1 MAVKRTIIISAE
13 TKAAQKSV
21 DELTEQ
27 LEIQDK
33 VIQKLTDDQAFYEE
47 KLASASKS
55 NLAAQKFYND
65 KLRETNLE
73 LTKEQKARRVL
84 TQEQKAANKTLKET
98 VKEQDKLTG
107 VVGLADKATGGAIT
121 SMQGFYKSILTAVK
135 GMNLLK
141 IAIIGT
147 GIGALLIAVT
157 SLIAAFKRSEAG
169 QETLQIAMAAIGAIV
184 NQVMDVFASLG
195 DIIISAFKNP
205 LESIK
210 KFKDFIVQNITNRF
224 NAAIDTIGFLG
235 SAIKKVFSGD
245 FSGAMDDAKKAG
257 SSYVDTLTGIQDTL
271 AKTSK
276 SIIDYVNET
285 KTEVSAII
293 EITKARQ
300 KAHHID
306 RALKTERA
314 EADRKINDIRLQA
327 EDREKNNATQR
338 IALLKEAQRLE
349 EEITQKEILSQR
361 IKIKAQADE
370 MALGKTTIEDKDK
383 LAEMQAKLIQLDT
396 KKLRSQR
403 LLQTQITTAKN
414 EEIAERDRQIKEF
427 TDKYVFIPGMGFV
440 TKESIEKMKADG
452 EAVEEIL
459 KGFEEQKRQE
469 EAITEEQ
476 KLLLKQEK
484 SLTELD
490 GLNATEEQKEK
501 IIAFYSKKIQKAKDA
516 DIKADAARDKIEK
529 DAKLAMAKS
538 TFLGI
543 AQLLGQN
550 SKAGKAAA
558 AAAAL
563 INTYQGITAELATK
577 TVTPFE
583 IGLKIANVA
592 TIAGIGFKSVKDIL
606 KTNPKST
613 SGATAANPTR
623 TASAATPNVS
633 SIMAQ
638 TPSFN
643 ILGTSGTNQIASAL
657 GEQPPVQA
665 FVVSQDVT
673 TAQSLQNN
681 IIQSASLG

>member
-1 MAVKRTIIISAE
+1 MTVKRTIIISAE
-13 TKAAQKSV
+13 TKAAQKAV
-21 DELTEQ
+21 DDLTEQ

-47 KLASASKS
+47 KLASASKT
-55 NLAAQKFYND
+55 NFAAQKFYND
-65 KLRETNLE
+65 KLRETNSE
-73 LTKEQKARRVL
+73 LNKEQKARRVL
-84 TQEQKAANKTLKET
+84 TQEQKVANKTLKET
-98 VKEQDKLTG
+98 IKEQDKLTG
-107 VVGLADKATGGAIT
+107 VVGLVDKATGGAIT
-121 SMQGFYKSILTAVK
+121 SMRSFYRTILDAVK
-135 GMNLLK
+135 GMNLFK
-141 IAIIGT
+141 IAFLASGIGLLLSAIT
-147 GIGALLIAVT
+147 GI
-157 SLIAAFKRSEAG
+157 IAAFKRSEAG
-169 QETLQIAMAAIGAIV
+169 QEKFQIALAAIGAV
-184 NQVMDVFASLG
+184 TNQVMDAFASLG
-195 DIIISAFKNP
+195 ELIIDVFTKPQEVFKSFADGFMKFISDPIGTVKGAFN
-205 LESIK
+205 
-210 KFKDFIVQNITNRF
+210 
-224 NAAIDTIGFLG
+224 
-235 SAIKKVFSGD
+235 
-245 FSGAMDDAKKAG
+245 DAKEA
-257 SSYVDTLTGIQDTL
+257 VTNFIE
-271 AKTSK
+271 
-276 SIIDYVNET
+276 ET
-285 KTEVSAII
+285 KTEISAMT

-327 EDREKNNATQR
+327 EDRENNNATER

-349 EEITQKEILSQR
+349 EEITQKEIVSQR

-403 LLQTQITTAKN
+403 LLQTQITTAQN
-414 EEIAERDRQIKEF
+414 EEKAEKQRKLDEAAEELEKEAQAELTRLERIKQIQDEFEQERLEENAIKEEE
-427 TDKYVFIPGMGFV
+427 KAEIQK
-440 TKESIEKMKADG
+440 TKELA
-452 EAVEEIL
+452 
-459 KGFEEQKRQE
+459 
-469 EAITEEQ
+469 
-476 KLLLKQEK
+476 
-484 SLTELD
+484 ELES
-490 GLNATEEQKEK
+490 LNATEEEKAK
-501 IIAFYSKKIQKAKDA
+501 IIAYWNGQIQKGKDA
-516 DIKADAARDKIEK
+516 DIKADAERDKIEK
-529 DAKLAMAKS
+529 DAKLSMAKS

-543 AQLLGQN
+543 AQLLGEN

-577 TVTPFE
+577 TITPFE

-606 KTNPKST
+606 KTNPKSS

-623 TASAATPNVS
+623 TVSAATPNVS

-657 GEQPPVQA
+657 GDQPPVQA

>member
-21 DELTEQ
+21 DDLTEQ

-33 VIQKLTDDQAFYEE
+33 VIQKLTEDQAFYEE

-55 NLAAQKFYND
+55 NFAAQKFYND
-65 KLRETNLE
+65 KLRETNSE

-84 TQEQKAANKTLKET
+84 TQEQKVANKTLKET

-107 VVGLADKATGGAIT
+107 VVGLVDKATGGAIT
-121 SMQGFYKSILTAVK
+121 SMRGFYRTILDA
-135 GMNLLK
+135 
-141 IAIIGT
+141 
-147 GIGALLIAVT
+147 
-157 SLIAAFKRSEAG
+157 LIAAFKRSEAG
-169 QETLQIAMAAIGAIV
+169 QEKFQIALAAIGAV
-184 NQVMDVFASLG
+184 TNQVMDAFASLG
-195 DIIISAFKNP
+195 ELIIDVFTKPQEVFKSFADGFMKFISDPIGTVKGAFNDAK
-205 LESIK
+205 EAVT
-210 KFKDFIVQNITNRF
+210 DFIE
-224 NAAIDTIGFLG
+224 
-235 SAIKKVFSGD
+235 
-245 FSGAMDDAKKAG
+245 
-257 SSYVDTLTGIQDTL
+257 
-271 AKTSK
+271 
-276 SIIDYVNET
+276 ET
-285 KTEVSAII
+285 KTEISAMT

-327 EDREKNNATQR
+327 EDRENNNATQR

-349 EEITQKEILSQR
+349 EEITQKEIVSQR

-403 LLQTQITTAKN
+403 LLQTQITTAQN
-414 EEIAERDRQIKEF
+414 EEKAEKQRKLDEAAEELEKEAQAELTRLERIKQIQDEFEQERLEENAIKEEE
-427 TDKYVFIPGMGFV
+427 KAEIQK
-440 TKESIEKMKADG
+440 TKELA
-452 EAVEEIL
+452 
-459 KGFEEQKRQE
+459 
-469 EAITEEQ
+469 
-476 KLLLKQEK
+476 
-484 SLTELD
+484 ELES
-490 GLNATEEQKEK
+490 LNATEEEKAK
-501 IIAFYSKKIQKAKDA
+501 IIAYWNGQIQKGKDA
-516 DIKADAARDKIEK
+516 DIKADAERDKIEK
-529 DAKLAMAKS
+529 DAKLSMAKS

-543 AQLLGQN
+543 AQLLGEN

-577 TVTPFE
+577 TITPFE

-606 KTNPKST
+606 KTNPKSS

-623 TASAATPNVS
+623 TVSAASPNVS

-657 GEQPPVQA
+657 GDQPPVQA

>member
-21 DELTEQ
+21 DDLTEQ

-33 VIQKLTDDQAFYEE
+33 VIQKLTEDQAFYEE

-55 NLAAQKFYND
+55 NFAAQKFYND
-65 KLRETNLE
+65 KLRETNSE

-84 TQEQKAANKTLKET
+84 TQEQKVANKTLKET

-107 VVGLADKATGGAIT
+107 VVGLVDKATGGAIT
-121 SMQGFYKSILTAVK
+121 SMRGFYRSILDAVK

-169 QETLQIAMAAIGAIV
+169 QEKFQIALAAIGAV
-184 NQVMDVFASLG
+184 TNQVMDAFASLG
-195 DIIISAFKNP
+195 ELIIDVFTKPQEVFKSFADGFMKFISDPIGTVKGAFNDAK
-205 LESIK
+205 EAVT
-210 KFKDFIVQNITNRF
+210 DFIE
-224 NAAIDTIGFLG
+224 
-235 SAIKKVFSGD
+235 
-245 FSGAMDDAKKAG
+245 
-257 SSYVDTLTGIQDTL
+257 
-271 AKTSK
+271 
-276 SIIDYVNET
+276 ET
-285 KTEVSAII
+285 KTEISAMA

-327 EDREKNNATQR
+327 EDRENNNATQR

-349 EEITQKEILSQR
+349 EEITQKEIVSQR

-403 LLQTQITTAKN
+403 LLQTQITTAQN
-414 EEIAERDRQIKEF
+414 EEKAEKQRKLDEAAEELEKEAQAELTRLERIKQIQDEFEQERLEENAIKEEE
-427 TDKYVFIPGMGFV
+427 KAEIQK
-440 TKESIEKMKADG
+440 TKELA
-452 EAVEEIL
+452 
-459 KGFEEQKRQE
+459 
-469 EAITEEQ
+469 
-476 KLLLKQEK
+476 
-484 SLTELD
+484 ELES
-490 GLNATEEQKEK
+490 LNATEEEKAK
-501 IIAFYSKKIQKAKDA
+501 IIAYWNGQIQKGKDA
-516 DIKADAARDKIEK
+516 DIKADAERDKIEK
-529 DAKLAMAKS
+529 DAKLSMAKS

-543 AQLLGQN
+543 AQLLGEN

-577 TVTPFE
+577 TITPFE

-606 KTNPKST
+606 KTNPKSS

-623 TASAATPNVS
+623 TVSAASPNVS

-657 GEQPPVQA
+657 GDQPPVQA

>member
-21 DELTEQ
+21 DDLTEQ

-33 VIQKLTDDQAFYEE
+33 VILKLTDDQAFYEE

-107 VVGLADKATGGAIT
+107 VVGLVDKATGGAIT
-121 SMQGFYKSILTAVK
+121 SMRSFYRSILDAVK
-135 GMNLLK
+135 GMNLFK
-141 IAIIGT
+141 IAFLASGIGLLLAAIT
-147 GIGALLIAVT
+147 GI
-157 SLIAAFKRSEAG
+157 IAAFKRSEEG
-169 QETLQIAMAAIGAIV
+169 QEKFQLAMAAIGAV
-184 NQVMDVFASLG
+184 TNQVLDAFASLG
-195 DIIISAFKNP
+195 ELIIDVFTKPQEVFK
-205 LESIK
+205 SFADGFK
-210 KFKDFIVQNITNRF
+210 KFISDPIGTIKGAYNDAKEAVTDFIE
-224 NAAIDTIGFLG
+224 
-235 SAIKKVFSGD
+235 
-245 FSGAMDDAKKAG
+245 
-257 SSYVDTLTGIQDTL
+257 
-271 AKTSK
+271 
-276 SIIDYVNET
+276 ET
-285 KTEVSAII
+285 KTEISAMT

-327 EDREKNNATQR
+327 EDRENNNATER

-349 EEITQKEILSQR
+349 EEITQKEIVSQS
-361 IKIKAQADE
+361 IKIKAQEDE
-370 MALGKTTIEDKDK
+370 LALGKSTIEDKDK
-383 LAEMQAKLIQLDT
+383 LAAMQAKLIELDT

-403 LLQTQITTAKN
+403 LLQTQITTAQN
-414 EEIAERDRQIKEF
+414 EEKAQKQKKLDEAAAELEKEAQAELTRLERIKQIQDEFEQERLEENAIKEEE
-427 TDKYVFIPGMGFV
+427 KAEIQK
-440 TKESIEKMKADG
+440 TKELA
-452 EAVEEIL
+452 
-459 KGFEEQKRQE
+459 
-469 EAITEEQ
+469 
-476 KLLLKQEK
+476 
-484 SLTELD
+484 ELES
-490 GLNATEEQKEK
+490 LNATEEEKAK
-501 IIAFYSKKIQKAKDA
+501 IIAYWNGQIQKGKDA
-516 DIKADAARDKIEK
+516 DIKADAERDKIEK
-529 DAKLAMAKS
+529 DAKLSMAKS

-543 AQLLGQN
+543 AQLLGEN

-577 TVTPFE
+577 TITPFE

-606 KTNPKST
+606 KTNPKSS
-613 SGATAANPTR
+613 SGATAINPTKI
-623 TASAATPNVS
+623 ASAASPNVS

-657 GEQPPVQA
+657 GDQPPVQA

>member
-21 DELTEQ
+21 DDLTEQ

-33 VIQKLTDDQAFYEE
+33 VIQKLTEDQAFYEE

-55 NLAAQKFYND
+55 NFAAQKFYND

-84 TQEQKAANKTLKET
+84 TEEQKVANKTLKET

-107 VVGLADKATGGAIT
+107 VVGLVDKATGGAVT
-121 SMQGFYKSILTAVK
+121 SMRGFYRTILDAVK
-135 GMNLLK
+135 GMNLFK
-141 IAIIGT
+141 IAFLASGIGLLLAAIT
-147 GIGALLIAVT
+147 GI
-157 SLIAAFKRSEAG
+157 IAAFKRSEAG
-169 QETLQIAMAAIGAIV
+169 QEKFQIAMAAIGAV
-184 NQVMDVFASLG
+184 TNQVMDAFAALGELIIDVFTKPQEV
-195 DIIISAFKNP
+195 FK
-205 LESIK
+205 SFADGFK
-210 KFKDFIVQNITNRF
+210 KFISDPIGTIKGAYNDAKEAVTDFIE
-224 NAAIDTIGFLG
+224 
-235 SAIKKVFSGD
+235 
-245 FSGAMDDAKKAG
+245 
-257 SSYVDTLTGIQDTL
+257 
-271 AKTSK
+271 
-276 SIIDYVNET
+276 ET
-285 KTEVSAII
+285 KTEISAMT

-327 EDREKNNATQR
+327 EDRENNNATQR

-349 EEITQKEILSQR
+349 EEITQKEIISQR

-403 LLQTQITTAKN
+403 LLQTQITTATN
-414 EEIAERDRQIKEF
+414 EEKAEKQRKIDEAAAELEKEAEAELARLERIKQIQDEFEQQQLEENAIKEEE
-427 TDKYVFIPGMGFV
+427 KAEIQK
-440 TKESIEKMKADG
+440 TKELA
-452 EAVEEIL
+452 
-459 KGFEEQKRQE
+459 
-469 EAITEEQ
+469 
-476 KLLLKQEK
+476 
-484 SLTELD
+484 ELES
-490 GLNATEEQKEK
+490 LNATEEEKAK
-501 IIAFYSKKIQKAKDA
+501 IIAYWNGQIQKGKDA
-516 DIKADAARDKIEK
+516 DIKADAERDKIERN
-529 DAKLAMAKS
+529 AKLAMAKS

-543 AQLLGQN
+543 AQLLGEN

-613 SGATAANPTR
+613 SGATAISPTR

-633 SIMAQ
+633 SIVAQ

-673 TAQSLQNN
+673 TSQSLQNN

>member
-21 DELTEQ
+21 DDLTEQ

-33 VIQKLTDDQAFYEE
+33 VIQKLTEDQAFYEE

-55 NLAAQKFYND
+55 NFAAQKFYND

-84 TQEQKAANKTLKET
+84 TEEQKVANKTLKET

-107 VVGLADKATGGAIT
+107 VVGLVDKATGGAIT
-121 SMQGFYKSILTAVK
+121 SMRSFYRSILDAVK
-135 GMNLLK
+135 GMNLFK
-141 IAIIGT
+141 IAFLAS
-147 GIGALLIAVT
+147 GIGLLLTAVT

-169 QETLQIAMAAIGAIV
+169 QEKFQIAMAAIGAV
-184 NQVMDVFASLG
+184 TDQVMDAFASLG
-195 DIIISAFKNP
+195 ELIIDVFTKPQEVFKSFADGFMKFISDPIGTVKGAFNDAK
-205 LESIK
+205 EAVT
-210 KFKDFIVQNITNRF
+210 DFIE
-224 NAAIDTIGFLG
+224 
-235 SAIKKVFSGD
+235 
-245 FSGAMDDAKKAG
+245 
-257 SSYVDTLTGIQDTL
+257 
-271 AKTSK
+271 
-276 SIIDYVNET
+276 ET
-285 KTEVSAII
+285 KTEISAMT

-327 EDREKNNATQR
+327 EDRENNNATER

-349 EEITQKEILSQR
+349 EEITQKEIVSQR

-403 LLQTQITTAKN
+403 LLQTQITTAQN
-414 EEIAERDRQIKEF
+414 EEKAEKQRKLDEAAEELEKEAQAELTRLERIKQIQDEFEQERLEENAIKEEE
-427 TDKYVFIPGMGFV
+427 KAEIQK
-440 TKESIEKMKADG
+440 TKELA
-452 EAVEEIL
+452 
-459 KGFEEQKRQE
+459 
-469 EAITEEQ
+469 
-476 KLLLKQEK
+476 
-484 SLTELD
+484 ELES
-490 GLNATEEQKEK
+490 LNATEEEKAK
-501 IIAFYSKKIQKAKDA
+501 IIAYWDDQIQKAKDIDA
-516 DIKADAARDKIEK
+516 DNEKKRDRAVTN
-529 DAKLAMAKS
+529 AKLNIAKNTMALIGEIAGKGSKVGKAMAIGQATIS
-538 TFLGI
+538 GI
-543 AQLLGQN
+543 QGVQNAYTTAQESPITALFPAYPIIQ
-550 SKAGKAAA
+550 AGLAGAF
-558 AAAAL
+558 AAL
-563 INTYQGITAELATK
+563 NIS
-577 TVTPFE
+577 
-583 IGLKIANVA
+583 KI
-592 TIAGIGFKSVKDIL
+592 S
-606 KTNPKST
+606 KTNPSGSSGTSSLKST
-613 SGATAANPTR
+613 GVT
-623 TASAATPNVS
+623 SAASPNIS
-633 SIMAQ
+633 SITAQ
-638 TPSFN
+638 SPSFN

>member
-1 MAVKRTIIISAE
+1 MAVTIIISAE

-21 DELTEQ
+21 DDLTEQ

-33 VIQKLTDDQAFYEE
+33 VIQKLTEDQAFYEE

-84 TQEQKAANKTLKET
+84 TEEQKVANKTLKET

-107 VVGLADKATGGAIT
+107 VVGLVDKATGGAIT
-121 SMQGFYKSILTAVK
+121 SMRGFYRTILDAVK
-135 GMNLLK
+135 GMNLFK
-141 IAIIGT
+141 IAFLASGIGLLLAAIT
-147 GIGALLIAVT
+147 GI
-157 SLIAAFKRSEAG
+157 IAAFKRSEAG
-169 QETLQIAMAAIGAIV
+169 QEKFQIALAAIGAV
-184 NQVMDVFASLG
+184 TNQVMDAFASLG
-195 DIIISAFKNP
+195 ELIIDVFTKPQEVFK
-205 LESIK
+205 SFADGFK
-210 KFKDFIVQNITNRF
+210 KFISDPIGTIKGAYNDAKEAVTDFIE
-224 NAAIDTIGFLG
+224 
-235 SAIKKVFSGD
+235 
-245 FSGAMDDAKKAG
+245 
-257 SSYVDTLTGIQDTL
+257 
-271 AKTSK
+271 
-276 SIIDYVNET
+276 ET
-285 KTEVSAII
+285 KTEISAMT

-327 EDREKNNATQR
+327 EDRENNNATQR

-349 EEITQKEILSQR
+349 EEITQKEIVSQR

-403 LLQTQITTAKN
+403 LLQTQITTAQN
-414 EEIAERDRQIKEF
+414 EEKAEKQRKLDEAAEELEKEAQAELTRLERIKQIQDEFEQERLEENAIKEEE
-427 TDKYVFIPGMGFV
+427 KAEIQK
-440 TKESIEKMKADG
+440 TKELA
-452 EAVEEIL
+452 
-459 KGFEEQKRQE
+459 
-469 EAITEEQ
+469 
-476 KLLLKQEK
+476 
-484 SLTELD
+484 ELES
-490 GLNATEEQKEK
+490 LNATEEEKAK
-501 IIAFYSKKIQKAKDA
+501 IIAYWNGQIQKGKDA
-516 DIKADAARDKIEK
+516 DIKADAERDKIEK
-529 DAKLAMAKS
+529 DAKLSMAKS

-543 AQLLGQN
+543 AQLLGEN

-577 TVTPFE
+577 TITPFE

-623 TASAATPNVS
+623 TVSAATPNVS

-657 GEQPPVQA
+657 GDQPPVQA

>member
-21 DELTEQ
+21 DDLTEQ

-33 VIQKLTDDQAFYEE
+33 VIQKLTEDQAFYEE

-55 NLAAQKFYND
+55 NFAAQKFYND
-65 KLRETNLE
+65 KLRETNSE

-84 TQEQKAANKTLKET
+84 TQEQKVANKTLKET

-107 VVGLADKATGGAIT
+107 VVGLVDKATGGAIT
-121 SMQGFYKSILTAVK
+121 SMRGFYRSILDAVK

-141 IAIIGT
+141 IAVLASGIGLLLAAIT
-147 GIGALLIAVT
+147 GI
-157 SLIAAFKRSEAG
+157 IAAFKRSEAG
-169 QETLQIAMAAIGAIV
+169 QEKFQIALAAIGAV
-184 NQVMDVFASLG
+184 TNQVMDAFASLG
-195 DIIISAFKNP
+195 ELIIDVFTKPQEVFKSFADGFMKFISDPIGTVKGAFNDAK
-205 LESIK
+205 EAVT
-210 KFKDFIVQNITNRF
+210 DFIE
-224 NAAIDTIGFLG
+224 
-235 SAIKKVFSGD
+235 
-245 FSGAMDDAKKAG
+245 
-257 SSYVDTLTGIQDTL
+257 
-271 AKTSK
+271 
-276 SIIDYVNET
+276 ET
-285 KTEVSAII
+285 KTEISAMT

-327 EDREKNNATQR
+327 EDRENNNATQR

-349 EEITQKEILSQR
+349 EEITQKEIVSQR

-403 LLQTQITTAKN
+403 LLQTQITTAQN
-414 EEIAERDRQIKEF
+414 EEKAEKQRKLDEAAEELEKEAQAELTRLERIKQIQDEFEQERLEENAIKEEE
-427 TDKYVFIPGMGFV
+427 KAEIQK
-440 TKESIEKMKADG
+440 TKELA
-452 EAVEEIL
+452 
-459 KGFEEQKRQE
+459 
-469 EAITEEQ
+469 
-476 KLLLKQEK
+476 
-484 SLTELD
+484 ELES
-490 GLNATEEQKEK
+490 LNATEEEKAK
-501 IIAFYSKKIQKAKDA
+501 IIAYWNGQIQKGKDA
-516 DIKADAARDKIEK
+516 DIKADAERDKIEK
-529 DAKLAMAKS
+529 DAKLSMAKS

-543 AQLLGQN
+543 AQLLGEN

-577 TVTPFE
+577 TITPFE

-606 KTNPKST
+606 KTNPKSS

-623 TASAATPNVS
+623 TVSAASPNVS

-657 GEQPPVQA
+657 GDQPPVQA

>member
-1 MAVKRTIIISAE
+1 MTVKRTIIISAE
-13 TKAAQKSV
+13 TKAAQKAV
-21 DELTEQ
+21 DDLTEQ

-47 KLASASKS
+47 KLASASKT
-55 NLAAQKFYND
+55 NFAAQKFYND
-65 KLRETNLE
+65 KLRETNSE
-73 LTKEQKARRVL
+73 LNKEQKARRVL
-84 TQEQKAANKTLKET
+84 TQEQKVANKTLKET
-98 VKEQDKLTG
+98 IKEQDKLTG
-107 VVGLADKATGGAIT
+107 VVGLVDKATGGAIT
-121 SMQGFYKSILTAVK
+121 SMRSFYRTILDAVK
-135 GMNLLK
+135 GMNLFK
-141 IAIIGT
+141 IAFLAS
-147 GIGALLIAVT
+147 GIGLLLTAVT

-169 QETLQIAMAAIGAIV
+169 QEKFQIALAAIGAV
-184 NQVMDVFASLG
+184 TNQVMDAFASLG
-195 DIIISAFKNP
+195 EAIIDAVTNP
-205 LESIK
+205 MESIK
-210 KFKDFIVQNITNRF
+210 SLGKGLLKFIINPYKTIVDVVKGAKDSVADFIE
-224 NAAIDTIGFLG
+224 
-235 SAIKKVFSGD
+235 
-245 FSGAMDDAKKAG
+245 
-257 SSYVDTLTGIQDTL
+257 
-271 AKTSK
+271 
-276 SIIDYVNET
+276 ET
-285 KTEVSAII
+285 KTEISAMT

-327 EDREKNNATQR
+327 EDRENNNATER

-349 EEITQKEILSQR
+349 EEITQKEIVSQR

-403 LLQTQITTAKN
+403 LLQTQITTAQN
-414 EEIAERDRQIKEF
+414 EEKAEKQRKLDEAAEELEKEAQAELTRLERIKQIQDEFEQERLEENAIKEEE
-427 TDKYVFIPGMGFV
+427 KAEIQK
-440 TKESIEKMKADG
+440 TKELA
-452 EAVEEIL
+452 
-459 KGFEEQKRQE
+459 
-469 EAITEEQ
+469 
-476 KLLLKQEK
+476 
-484 SLTELD
+484 ELES
-490 GLNATEEQKEK
+490 LNATEEEKAK
-501 IIAFYSKKIQKAKDA
+501 IIAYWNGQIQKGKDA
-516 DIKADAARDKIEK
+516 DIKADAERDKIEK
-529 DAKLAMAKS
+529 DAKLSMAKS

-543 AQLLGQN
+543 AQLLGEN

-577 TVTPFE
+577 TITPFE

-606 KTNPKST
+606 KTNPKSS

-623 TASAATPNVS
+623 TVSAATPNVS

-657 GEQPPVQA
+657 GDQPPVQA

>member
-1 MAVKRTIIISAE
+1 MGVKRTIIISAE
-13 TKAAQKSV
+13 TKAAQKAV

-33 VIQKLTDDQAFYEE
+33 VIQKLTDDQAFYED
-47 KLASASKS
+47 KLANASKT
-55 NLAAQKFYND
+55 NFAAQKKYND
-65 KLRETNLE
+65 KLRETNRE

-84 TQEQKAANKTLKET
+84 TKEQKDANKTLKEAI
-98 VKEQDKLTG
+98 KEQDKLTG
-107 VVGLADKATGGAIT
+107 VVGLVDKATGGAIT
-121 SMQGFYKSILTAVK
+121 SMRSFYRSILDAVK
-135 GMNLLK
+135 GMNLFK
-141 IAIIGT
+141 IAVLASGIGLLLAAIT
-147 GIGALLIAVT
+147 GI
-157 SLIAAFKRSEAG
+157 IAAFKRSEAG
-169 QETLQIAMAAIGAIV
+169 QEKFQIALAAIGAV
-184 NQVMDVFASLG
+184 TNQVMDAFASLG
-195 DIIISAFKNP
+195 ELIIDVFTKPQEVFKSFADGFMKFISDPIGTVKGAFNDAK
-205 LESIK
+205 EAVT
-210 KFKDFIVQNITNRF
+210 DFIE
-224 NAAIDTIGFLG
+224 
-235 SAIKKVFSGD
+235 
-245 FSGAMDDAKKAG
+245 
-257 SSYVDTLTGIQDTL
+257 
-271 AKTSK
+271 
-276 SIIDYVNET
+276 ET
-285 KTEVSAII
+285 KTEISAMT

-327 EDREKNNATQR
+327 EDRENNNATQR

-349 EEITQKEILSQR
+349 EEITQKEIVSQR

-403 LLQTQITTAKN
+403 LLQTQITTAQN
-414 EEIAERDRQIKEF
+414 EEKAEKQRKLDEAAEELEKEAQAELTRLERIKQIQDEFEQERLEENAIKEEE
-427 TDKYVFIPGMGFV
+427 KAEIQK
-440 TKESIEKMKADG
+440 TKELA
-452 EAVEEIL
+452 
-459 KGFEEQKRQE
+459 
-469 EAITEEQ
+469 
-476 KLLLKQEK
+476 
-484 SLTELD
+484 ELES
-490 GLNATEEQKEK
+490 LNATEEEKAK
-501 IIAFYSKKIQKAKDA
+501 IIAYWNGQIQKGKDA
-516 DIKADAARDKIEK
+516 DIKADAERDKIEK
-529 DAKLAMAKS
+529 DAKLSMAKS

-543 AQLLGQN
+543 AQLLGEN

-577 TVTPFE
+577 TITPFE

-606 KTNPKST
+606 KTNPKSS

-623 TASAATPNVS
+623 TVSAASPNVS

-657 GEQPPVQA
+657 GDQPPVQA

>member
-1 MAVKRTIIISAE
+1 MGVKRTIIISAE
-13 TKAAQKSV
+13 TKAAQKAV

-55 NLAAQKFYND
+55 NFAAQKFYND
-65 KLRETNLE
+65 KLKETNSE

-84 TQEQKAANKTLKET
+84 TKEQKDANKTLKEAI
-98 VKEQDKLTG
+98 KEQDKLTG
-107 VVGLADKATGGAIT
+107 VVGLVDKATGGAIT
-121 SMQGFYKSILTAVK
+121 SMRGFYRSILDAVK
-135 GMNLLK
+135 GMNLFK
-141 IAIIGT
+141 IAVLASGIGLLLAAIT
-147 GIGALLIAVT
+147 GI
-157 SLIAAFKRSEAG
+157 IAAFKRSEAG
-169 QETLQIAMAAIGAIV
+169 QEKFQIALAAIGAV
-184 NQVMDVFASLG
+184 TNQVMDAFASLG
-195 DIIISAFKNP
+195 ELIIDVFTKPQEVFKSFADGFMKFISDPIGTVKGAFNDAK
-205 LESIK
+205 EAVT
-210 KFKDFIVQNITNRF
+210 DFIE
-224 NAAIDTIGFLG
+224 
-235 SAIKKVFSGD
+235 
-245 FSGAMDDAKKAG
+245 
-257 SSYVDTLTGIQDTL
+257 
-271 AKTSK
+271 
-276 SIIDYVNET
+276 ET
-285 KTEVSAII
+285 KTEISAMT

-327 EDREKNNATQR
+327 EDRENNNATER

-349 EEITQKEILSQR
+349 EEITQKEIVSQR

-403 LLQTQITTAKN
+403 LLQTQITTAQN
-414 EEIAERDRQIKEF
+414 EEKAEKQRKLDEAAEELEKEAQAELTRLERIKQIQDEFEQERLEENAIKEEE
-427 TDKYVFIPGMGFV
+427 KAEIQK
-440 TKESIEKMKADG
+440 TKELAQLES
-452 EAVEEIL
+452 
-459 KGFEEQKRQE
+459 
-469 EAITEEQ
+469 
-476 KLLLKQEK
+476 
-484 SLTELD
+484 
-490 GLNATEEQKEK
+490 LNATEEEKAK
-501 IIAFYSKKIQKAKDA
+501 IIAYWNGQIQKGKDA
-516 DIKADAARDKIEK
+516 DIKADAERDKIEK
-529 DAKLAMAKS
+529 DAKLSMAKS

-543 AQLLGQN
+543 AQLLGEN

-577 TVTPFE
+577 TITPFE

-606 KTNPKST
+606 KTNPKSS

-623 TASAATPNVS
+623 TVSAASPNVS

-657 GEQPPVQA
+657 GDQPPVQA

>member
-33 VIQKLTDDQAFYEE
+33 VILKLIDDQAFYED

-55 NLAAQKFYND
+55 NFAAQKFYND
-65 KLRETNLE
+65 KLRETNRE
-73 LTKEQKARRVL
+73 LTKEQKNRRNIAK
-84 TQEQKAANKTLKET
+84 EQKDANKTLKEAI
-98 VKEQDKLTG
+98 KEQDKLTG
-107 VVGLADKATGGAIT
+107 VVGLVDKATGGAIT
-121 SMQGFYKSILTAVK
+121 SMRSFYRTILDAVK
-135 GMNLLK
+135 GMNLFK
-141 IAIIGT
+141 IALLAS
-147 GIGALLIAVT
+147 GIGLLLTAVT

-169 QETLQIAMAAIGAIV
+169 QEKFQIAMAAIGAV
-184 NQVMDVFASLG
+184 TNQVMDAFASLG
-195 DIIISAFKNP
+195 ELIIDVFTKPQEVFK
-205 LESIK
+205 SFADGFK
-210 KFKDFIVQNITNRF
+210 KFISDPIGTIKGAYNDAKEAVTDFIE
-224 NAAIDTIGFLG
+224 
-235 SAIKKVFSGD
+235 
-245 FSGAMDDAKKAG
+245 
-257 SSYVDTLTGIQDTL
+257 
-271 AKTSK
+271 
-276 SIIDYVNET
+276 ET
-285 KTEVSAII
+285 KTEISAMT

-327 EDREKNNATQR
+327 EDRENNNATQR

-349 EEITQKEILSQR
+349 EEITQKEIISQR

-403 LLQTQITTAKN
+403 LLQTQITTATN
-414 EEIAERDRQIKEF
+414 EEKAEKQRKIDEAAAELEKEAEAELARLERIKQIQDEFEQQQLEENAIKEEE
-427 TDKYVFIPGMGFV
+427 KAEIQK
-440 TKESIEKMKADG
+440 TKELA
-452 EAVEEIL
+452 
-459 KGFEEQKRQE
+459 
-469 EAITEEQ
+469 
-476 KLLLKQEK
+476 
-484 SLTELD
+484 ELES
-490 GLNATEEQKEK
+490 LNATEEEKAK
-501 IIAFYSKKIQKAKDA
+501 IIAYWNGQIQKGKDA
-516 DIKADAARDKIEK
+516 DIKADAERDKIERN
-529 DAKLAMAKS
+529 AKLAMAKS

-543 AQLLGQN
+543 AQLLGEN

-613 SGATAANPTR
+613 SGATAISPTR

-633 SIMAQ
+633 SIVAQ

-673 TAQSLQNN
+673 TSQSLQNN

>member
-1 MAVKRTIIISAE
+1 MTVKRTIIISAE
-13 TKAAQKSV
+13 TKAAQKAV
-21 DELTEQ
+21 DDLTEQ

-47 KLASASKS
+47 KLASASKT
-55 NLAAQKFYND
+55 NFAAQKFYND
-65 KLRETNLE
+65 KLRETNSE
-73 LTKEQKARRVL
+73 LNKEQKARRVL
-84 TQEQKAANKTLKET
+84 TQEQKVANKTLKET
-98 VKEQDKLTG
+98 IKEQDKLTG
-107 VVGLADKATGGAIT
+107 VVGLVDKATGGAIT
-121 SMQGFYKSILTAVK
+121 SMRSFYRTILDAVK
-135 GMNLLK
+135 GMNLFK
-141 IAIIGT
+141 IAFLASGIGLLLSAIT
-147 GIGALLIAVT
+147 GI
-157 SLIAAFKRSEAG
+157 IAAFKRSEAG
-169 QETLQIAMAAIGAIV
+169 QEKFQIALAAIGAV
-184 NQVMDVFASLG
+184 TNQVMDAFASLG
-195 DIIISAFKNP
+195 ELIIDVFTKPQEVFKSFADGFMKFISDPIGTVKGAFN
-205 LESIK
+205 
-210 KFKDFIVQNITNRF
+210 
-224 NAAIDTIGFLG
+224 
-235 SAIKKVFSGD
+235 
-245 FSGAMDDAKKAG
+245 DAKEA
-257 SSYVDTLTGIQDTL
+257 VTNFIE
-271 AKTSK
+271 
-276 SIIDYVNET
+276 ET
-285 KTEVSAII
+285 KTEISAMT

-327 EDREKNNATQR
+327 EDRENNNATER

-349 EEITQKEILSQR
+349 EEITQKEIVSQR

-403 LLQTQITTAKN
+403 LLQTQITTAQN
-414 EEIAERDRQIKEF
+414 EEKAEKQRKLDEAAEELEKEAQAELTRLERIKQIQDEFEQERLEENAIKEEE
-427 TDKYVFIPGMGFV
+427 KAEIQK
-440 TKESIEKMKADG
+440 TKELA
-452 EAVEEIL
+452 
-459 KGFEEQKRQE
+459 
-469 EAITEEQ
+469 
-476 KLLLKQEK
+476 
-484 SLTELD
+484 ELES
-490 GLNATEEQKEK
+490 LNATEEEKAK
-501 IIAFYSKKIQKAKDA
+501 IIAYWNGQIQKGKDA
-516 DIKADAARDKIEK
+516 DIKADAERDKIEK
-529 DAKLAMAKS
+529 DAKLSMAKS

-543 AQLLGQN
+543 AQLLGEN

-577 TVTPFE
+577 TITPFE

-606 KTNPKST
+606 KTNPKSS
-613 SGATAANPTR
+613 SGATATNPTR
-623 TASAATPNVS
+623 IASAASPNVS

-657 GEQPPVQA
+657 GDQPPVQA

>member
-21 DELTEQ
+21 DDLTEQ

-33 VIQKLTDDQAFYEE
+33 VIQKLTEDQAFYEE

-55 NLAAQKFYND
+55 NFAAQKFYND

-84 TQEQKAANKTLKET
+84 TEEQKVANKTLKET

-107 VVGLADKATGGAIT
+107 VVGLVDKATGGAVT
-121 SMQGFYKSILTAVK
+121 SMRGFYRTILDAVK
-135 GMNLLK
+135 GMNLFK
-141 IAIIGT
+141 IAFLASGIGLLLAAIT
-147 GIGALLIAVT
+147 GI
-157 SLIAAFKRSEAG
+157 IAAFKRSEAG
-169 QETLQIAMAAIGAIV
+169 QEKFQIALAAIGAV
-184 NQVMDVFASLG
+184 TNQVMDAFAALGELIIDVFTKPQEV
-195 DIIISAFKNP
+195 FK
-205 LESIK
+205 SFADGFK
-210 KFKDFIVQNITNRF
+210 KFISDPIGTIKGAYNDAKEAVTDFIE
-224 NAAIDTIGFLG
+224 
-235 SAIKKVFSGD
+235 
-245 FSGAMDDAKKAG
+245 
-257 SSYVDTLTGIQDTL
+257 
-271 AKTSK
+271 
-276 SIIDYVNET
+276 ET
-285 KTEVSAII
+285 KTEISAMT

-327 EDREKNNATQR
+327 EDRENNNATQR

-349 EEITQKEILSQR
+349 EEITQKEIISQR

-403 LLQTQITTAKN
+403 LLQTQITTATN
-414 EEIAERDRQIKEF
+414 EEKAEKQRKIDEAAAELEKEAEAELARLERIKQIQDEFEQQQLEENAIKEEE
-427 TDKYVFIPGMGFV
+427 KAEIQK
-440 TKESIEKMKADG
+440 TKELA
-452 EAVEEIL
+452 
-459 KGFEEQKRQE
+459 
-469 EAITEEQ
+469 
-476 KLLLKQEK
+476 
-484 SLTELD
+484 ELES
-490 GLNATEEQKEK
+490 LNATEEEKAK
-501 IIAFYSKKIQKAKDA
+501 IIAYWNGQIQKGKDA
-516 DIKADAARDKIEK
+516 DIKADAERDKIERN
-529 DAKLAMAKS
+529 AKLAMAKS

-543 AQLLGQN
+543 AQLLGEN

-613 SGATAANPTR
+613 SGATAISPTR

-633 SIMAQ
+633 SIVAQ

-673 TAQSLQNN
+673 TSQSLQNN

>member
-21 DELTEQ
+21 DDLTEQ

-33 VIQKLTDDQAFYEE
+33 VIQKLTEDQAFYEE

-84 TQEQKAANKTLKET
+84 TEEQKVANKTLKET

-107 VVGLADKATGGAIT
+107 VVGLVDKATGGAIT
-121 SMQGFYKSILTAVK
+121 SMRGFYRTILDAVK
-135 GMNLLK
+135 GMNLFK
-141 IAIIGT
+141 IAFLASGIGLLLAAIT
-147 GIGALLIAVT
+147 GI
-157 SLIAAFKRSEAG
+157 IAAFKRSEAG
-169 QETLQIAMAAIGAIV
+169 QEKFQIALAAIGAV
-184 NQVMDVFASLG
+184 TNQVMDAFAALGELIIDVFTKPQEV
-195 DIIISAFKNP
+195 FK
-205 LESIK
+205 SFADGFK
-210 KFKDFIVQNITNRF
+210 KFISDPIGTIKGAYNDAKEAVTDFIE
-224 NAAIDTIGFLG
+224 
-235 SAIKKVFSGD
+235 
-245 FSGAMDDAKKAG
+245 
-257 SSYVDTLTGIQDTL
+257 
-271 AKTSK
+271 
-276 SIIDYVNET
+276 ET
-285 KTEVSAII
+285 KTEISAMA

-327 EDREKNNATQR
+327 EDRENNNATQR

-349 EEITQKEILSQR
+349 EEITQKEIISQR
-361 IKIKAQADE
+361 IKIKAQEDE

-403 LLQTQITTAKN
+403 LLQTQITTATN
-414 EEIAERDRQIKEF
+414 EEKAEKQRKIDEAAAELEKEAEAELARLERIKQIQDEFEQQQLEENAIKEEE
-427 TDKYVFIPGMGFV
+427 KAEIQK
-440 TKESIEKMKADG
+440 TKELA
-452 EAVEEIL
+452 
-459 KGFEEQKRQE
+459 
-469 EAITEEQ
+469 
-476 KLLLKQEK
+476 
-484 SLTELD
+484 ELES
-490 GLNATEEQKEK
+490 LNATEEEKAK
-501 IIAFYSKKIQKAKDA
+501 IIAYWNGQIQKGKDA
-516 DIKADAARDKIEK
+516 DIKADAERDKIERN
-529 DAKLAMAKS
+529 AKLAMAKS

-543 AQLLGQN
+543 AQLLGEN

-613 SGATAANPTR
+613 SGATAISPTR

-633 SIMAQ
+633 SIVAQ

-673 TAQSLQNN
+673 TSQSLQNN

>member
-21 DELTEQ
+21 DDLTEQ

-33 VIQKLTDDQAFYEE
+33 VIQKLTEDQAFYEE

-84 TQEQKAANKTLKET
+84 TEEQKVANKTLKET

-107 VVGLADKATGGAIT
+107 VVGLVDKATGGAIT
-121 SMQGFYKSILTAVK
+121 SMRGFYRTILDAVK
-135 GMNLLK
+135 GMNLFK
-141 IAIIGT
+141 IAFLASGIGLLLAAIT
-147 GIGALLIAVT
+147 GI
-157 SLIAAFKRSEAG
+157 IAAFKRSEAG
-169 QETLQIAMAAIGAIV
+169 QEKFQIALAAIGAV
-184 NQVMDVFASLG
+184 TNQVMDAFASLG
-195 DIIISAFKNP
+195 ELIIDVFTKPQEVFK
-205 LESIK
+205 SFADGFK
-210 KFKDFIVQNITNRF
+210 KFISDPIGTIKGAYNDAKEAVTDFIE
-224 NAAIDTIGFLG
+224 
-235 SAIKKVFSGD
+235 
-245 FSGAMDDAKKAG
+245 
-257 SSYVDTLTGIQDTL
+257 
-271 AKTSK
+271 
-276 SIIDYVNET
+276 ET
-285 KTEVSAII
+285 KTEISAMT

-327 EDREKNNATQR
+327 EDRENNNATER

-349 EEITQKEILSQR
+349 EEITQKEIVSQR

-403 LLQTQITTAKN
+403 LLQTQITTAQN
-414 EEIAERDRQIKEF
+414 EEKAEKQRKLDEAAEELEKEAQAELTRLERIKQIQDEFEQERLEENAIKEEE
-427 TDKYVFIPGMGFV
+427 KAEIQK
-440 TKESIEKMKADG
+440 TKELA
-452 EAVEEIL
+452 
-459 KGFEEQKRQE
+459 
-469 EAITEEQ
+469 
-476 KLLLKQEK
+476 
-484 SLTELD
+484 ELES
-490 GLNATEEQKEK
+490 LNATEEEKAK
-501 IIAFYSKKIQKAKDA
+501 IIAYWNGQIQKGKDA
-516 DIKADAARDKIEK
+516 DIKADAERDKIEK
-529 DAKLAMAKS
+529 DAKLSMAKS

-543 AQLLGQN
+543 AQLLGEN

-577 TVTPFE
+577 TITPFE

-623 TASAATPNVS
+623 TVSAATPNVS

-657 GEQPPVQA
+657 GDQPPVQA

>member
-1 MAVKRTIIISAE
+1 
-13 TKAAQKSV
+13 
-21 DELTEQ
+21 
-27 LEIQDK
+27 
-33 VIQKLTDDQAFYEE
+33 
-47 KLASASKS
+47 
-55 NLAAQKFYND
+55 
-65 KLRETNLE
+65 
-73 LTKEQKARRVL
+73 
-84 TQEQKAANKTLKET
+84 
-98 VKEQDKLTG
+98 
-107 VVGLADKATGGAIT
+107 
-121 SMQGFYKSILTAVK
+121 
-135 GMNLLK
+135 MNLLK

-169 QETLQIAMAAIGAIV
+169 QEKFQIALAAIGAV
-184 NQVMDVFASLG
+184 TNQVMDAFASLG
-195 DIIISAFKNP
+195 ELIIDVFTKPQEVFKSFADGFMKFISDPIGTVKGAFNDAK
-205 LESIK
+205 EAVT
-210 KFKDFIVQNITNRF
+210 DFIE
-224 NAAIDTIGFLG
+224 
-235 SAIKKVFSGD
+235 
-245 FSGAMDDAKKAG
+245 
-257 SSYVDTLTGIQDTL
+257 
-271 AKTSK
+271 
-276 SIIDYVNET
+276 ET
-285 KTEVSAII
+285 KTEISAMT

-327 EDREKNNATQR
+327 EDRENNNATQR

-349 EEITQKEILSQR
+349 EEITQKEIVSQR

-403 LLQTQITTAKN
+403 LLQTQITTAQN
-414 EEIAERDRQIKEF
+414 EEKAEKQRKLDEAAEELEKEAQAELTRLERIKQIQDEFEQERLEENAIKEEEKAEIQKQ
-427 TDKYVFIPGMGFV
+427 TTEKEIYKKIQK
-440 TKESIEKMKADG
+440 TKELA
-452 EAVEEIL
+452 
-459 KGFEEQKRQE
+459 
-469 EAITEEQ
+469 
-476 KLLLKQEK
+476 
-484 SLTELD
+484 ELES
-490 GLNATEEQKEK
+490 LNATEEEKAK
-501 IIAFYSKKIQKAKDA
+501 IIAYWNGQIQKGKDA
-516 DIKADAARDKIEK
+516 DIKADAERDKIEK
-529 DAKLAMAKS
+529 DAKLSMAKS

-543 AQLLGQN
+543 AQLLGEN

-577 TVTPFE
+577 TITPFE

-606 KTNPKST
+606 KTNP
-613 SGATAANPTR
+613 TAANPTR
-623 TASAATPNVS
+623 TVSAASPNVS

-657 GEQPPVQA
+657 GDQPPVQA

>member
-21 DELTEQ
+21 DDLTEQ

-33 VIQKLTDDQAFYEE
+33 VIQKLTEDQAFYEE

-84 TQEQKAANKTLKET
+84 TEEQKVANKTLKET

-107 VVGLADKATGGAIT
+107 VVGLVDKATGGAIT
-121 SMQGFYKSILTAVK
+121 SMRGFYRTILDAVK
-135 GMNLLK
+135 GMNLFK
-141 IAIIGT
+141 IAFLASGIGLLLAAIT
-147 GIGALLIAVT
+147 GI
-157 SLIAAFKRSEAG
+157 IAAFKRSEAG
-169 QETLQIAMAAIGAIV
+169 QEKFQIALAAIGAV
-184 NQVMDVFASLG
+184 TNQVMDAFASLG
-195 DIIISAFKNP
+195 ELIIDVFTKPQEVFK
-205 LESIK
+205 SFADGFK
-210 KFKDFIVQNITNRF
+210 KFISDPIGTIKGAYNDAKEAVTDFIE
-224 NAAIDTIGFLG
+224 
-235 SAIKKVFSGD
+235 
-245 FSGAMDDAKKAG
+245 
-257 SSYVDTLTGIQDTL
+257 
-271 AKTSK
+271 
-276 SIIDYVNET
+276 ET
-285 KTEVSAII
+285 KTEISAMT

-327 EDREKNNATQR
+327 EDRENNNATQR

-349 EEITQKEILSQR
+349 EEITQKEIVSQR

-403 LLQTQITTAKN
+403 LLQTQITTAQN
-414 EEIAERDRQIKEF
+414 EEKAEKQRKLDEAAEELEKEAQAELTRLERIKQIQDEFEQERLEENAIKEEE
-427 TDKYVFIPGMGFV
+427 KAEIQK
-440 TKESIEKMKADG
+440 TKELA
-452 EAVEEIL
+452 
-459 KGFEEQKRQE
+459 
-469 EAITEEQ
+469 
-476 KLLLKQEK
+476 
-484 SLTELD
+484 ELES
-490 GLNATEEQKEK
+490 LNATEEEKAK
-501 IIAFYSKKIQKAKDA
+501 IIAYWNGQIQKGKDA
-516 DIKADAARDKIEK
+516 DIKADAERDKIEK
-529 DAKLAMAKS
+529 DAKLSMAKS

-543 AQLLGQN
+543 AQLLGEN

-577 TVTPFE
+577 TITPFE

-623 TASAATPNVS
+623 TVSAATPNVS

-657 GEQPPVQA
+657 GDQPPVQA

>member
-33 VIQKLTDDQAFYEE
+33 VILKLIDDQAFYED

-55 NLAAQKFYND
+55 NFAAQKFYND
-65 KLRETNLE
+65 KLRETNRE
-73 LTKEQKARRVL
+73 LTKEQKNRRNIAK
-84 TQEQKAANKTLKET
+84 EQKDANKTLKEAI
-98 VKEQDKLTG
+98 KEQDKLTG
-107 VVGLADKATGGAIT
+107 VVGLVDKATGGAIT
-121 SMQGFYKSILTAVK
+121 SMRSFYRTILDAVK
-135 GMNLLK
+135 GMNLFK
-141 IAIIGT
+141 IALLAS
-147 GIGALLIAVT
+147 GIGLLLTAVT

-169 QETLQIAMAAIGAIV
+169 QEKFQIAMAAIGAV
-184 NQVMDVFASLG
+184 TNQVMDAFASLG
-195 DIIISAFKNP
+195 ELIIDVFTKPQEVFK
-205 LESIK
+205 SFADGFK
-210 KFKDFIVQNITNRF
+210 KFISDPIGTIKGAYNDAKEAVTDFIE
-224 NAAIDTIGFLG
+224 
-235 SAIKKVFSGD
+235 
-245 FSGAMDDAKKAG
+245 
-257 SSYVDTLTGIQDTL
+257 
-271 AKTSK
+271 
-276 SIIDYVNET
+276 ET
-285 KTEVSAII
+285 KTEISAMT

-327 EDREKNNATQR
+327 EDRENNNATQR

-349 EEITQKEILSQR
+349 EEITQKEIVSQR

-403 LLQTQITTAKN
+403 LLQTQITTATN
-414 EEIAERDRQIKEF
+414 EEKAEKQRKIDEAAAELEKEAEAELARLERIKQIQDEFEQQQLEENAIKEEE
-427 TDKYVFIPGMGFV
+427 KAEIQK
-440 TKESIEKMKADG
+440 TKELA
-452 EAVEEIL
+452 
-459 KGFEEQKRQE
+459 
-469 EAITEEQ
+469 
-476 KLLLKQEK
+476 
-484 SLTELD
+484 ELES
-490 GLNATEEQKEK
+490 LNATEEEKAK
-501 IIAFYSKKIQKAKDA
+501 IIAYWNGQIQKGKDA
-516 DIKADAARDKIEK
+516 DIKADAERDKIERN
-529 DAKLAMAKS
+529 AKLAMAKS

-543 AQLLGQN
+543 AQLLGEN

-613 SGATAANPTR
+613 SGATAISPTR

-633 SIMAQ
+633 SIVAQ

-673 TAQSLQNN
+673 TSQSLQNN

>member
-21 DELTEQ
+21 DDLTEQ

-33 VIQKLTDDQAFYEE
+33 VIQKLTEDQAFYEE

-55 NLAAQKFYND
+55 NFAAQKFYND
-65 KLRETNLE
+65 KLRETNRE

-84 TQEQKAANKTLKET
+84 TEEQKVANKTLKET

-107 VVGLADKATGGAIT
+107 VVGLVDKATGGAIT
-121 SMQGFYKSILTAVK
+121 SMRGFYRSILDAVK

-169 QETLQIAMAAIGAIV
+169 QEKFQIALAAIGAV
-184 NQVMDVFASLG
+184 TNQVMDAFASLG
-195 DIIISAFKNP
+195 ELIIDVFTKPQEVFKSFADGFMKFISDPIGTVKGAFNDAK
-205 LESIK
+205 EAVT
-210 KFKDFIVQNITNRF
+210 DFIE
-224 NAAIDTIGFLG
+224 
-235 SAIKKVFSGD
+235 
-245 FSGAMDDAKKAG
+245 
-257 SSYVDTLTGIQDTL
+257 
-271 AKTSK
+271 
-276 SIIDYVNET
+276 ET
-285 KTEVSAII
+285 KTEISAMT

-327 EDREKNNATQR
+327 EDRENNNATQR

-349 EEITQKEILSQR
+349 EEITQKEIVSQR

-403 LLQTQITTAKN
+403 LLQTQITTAQN
-414 EEIAERDRQIKEF
+414 EEKAEKQRKLDEAAEELEKEAQAELTRLERIKQIQDEFEQERLEENAIKEEE
-427 TDKYVFIPGMGFV
+427 KAEIQK
-440 TKESIEKMKADG
+440 TKELA
-452 EAVEEIL
+452 
-459 KGFEEQKRQE
+459 
-469 EAITEEQ
+469 
-476 KLLLKQEK
+476 
-484 SLTELD
+484 ELES
-490 GLNATEEQKEK
+490 LNATEEEKAK
-501 IIAFYSKKIQKAKDA
+501 IIAYWNGQIQKGKDA
-516 DIKADAARDKIEK
+516 DIKADAERDKIEK
-529 DAKLAMAKS
+529 DAKLSMAKS

-543 AQLLGQN
+543 AQLLGEN

-577 TVTPFE
+577 TITPFE

-606 KTNPKST
+606 KTNPKSS

-623 TASAATPNVS
+623 TVSAASPNVS

-657 GEQPPVQA
+657 GDQPPVQA

>member
-107 VVGLADKATGGAIT
+107 VVGLVDKATGGAIT
-121 SMQGFYKSILTAVK
+121 SMRSFYRSILDAVK
-135 GMNLLK
+135 GMNLFK
-141 IAIIGT
+141 IAFLASGIGLLLAAIT
-147 GIGALLIAVT
+147 GI
-157 SLIAAFKRSEAG
+157 IAAFKRSEEG
-169 QETLQIAMAAIGAIV
+169 QEKFQLAMAAIGAV
-184 NQVMDVFASLG
+184 TNQVLDAFASLG
-195 DIIISAFKNP
+195 ELIIDVFTKPQEVFK
-205 LESIK
+205 SFADGFK
-210 KFKDFIVQNITNRF
+210 KFISDPIGTVKGAFNDAKEAVTDFIE
-224 NAAIDTIGFLG
+224 
-235 SAIKKVFSGD
+235 
-245 FSGAMDDAKKAG
+245 
-257 SSYVDTLTGIQDTL
+257 
-271 AKTSK
+271 
-276 SIIDYVNET
+276 ET
-285 KTEVSAII
+285 KTEISAMT

-327 EDREKNNATQR
+327 EDRENNNATER

-349 EEITQKEILSQR
+349 EEITQKEIVSQS
-361 IKIKAQADE
+361 IKIKAQEDE
-370 MALGKTTIEDKDK
+370 LALGKSTIEDKDK
-383 LAEMQAKLIQLDT
+383 LAAMQAKLIELDT

-403 LLQTQITTAKN
+403 LLQTQITTAQN
-414 EEIAERDRQIKEF
+414 EEKAEKQRKLDEAADELEKEAQAELTRLERIKQIQDEFEQERLEENAIKEEE
-427 TDKYVFIPGMGFV
+427 KAEIQK
-440 TKESIEKMKADG
+440 TKELA
-452 EAVEEIL
+452 
-459 KGFEEQKRQE
+459 
-469 EAITEEQ
+469 
-476 KLLLKQEK
+476 
-484 SLTELD
+484 ELES
-490 GLNATEEQKEK
+490 LNATEEEKAK
-501 IIAFYSKKIQKAKDA
+501 IIAYWNGQIQKGKDA
-516 DIKADAARDKIEK
+516 DIKADAERDKIEK
-529 DAKLAMAKS
+529 DAKLSMAKS

-543 AQLLGQN
+543 AQLLGEN

-577 TVTPFE
+577 TITPFE

-606 KTNPKST
+606 KTNPKSS
-613 SGATAANPTR
+613 SGATAINPTKI
-623 TASAATPNVS
+623 ASAASPNVS

-657 GEQPPVQA
+657 GDQPPVQA

>member
-1 MAVKRTIIISAE
+1 MAVTKTINLEVNTKDAKKSLKGLEKGVDDVNKEVKE
-13 TKAAQKSV
+13 TSKSTQQMSGT
-21 DELTEQ
+21 L
-27 LEIQDK
+27 DK
-33 VIQKLTDDQAFYEE
+33 V
-47 KLASASKS
+47 
-55 NLAAQKFYND
+55 
-65 KLRETNLE
+65 
-73 LTKEQKARRVL
+73 
-84 TQEQKAANKTLKET
+84 
-98 VKEQDKLTG
+98 
-107 VVGLADKATGGAIT
+107 TGGAVSKFGAFKGALT
-121 SMQGFYKSILTAVK
+121 SVTTGFKS
-135 GMNLLK
+135 LK
-141 IAIIGT
+141 VAIIAT

-169 QETLQIAMAAIGAIV
+169 QEKFQIALAAIGAV
-184 NQVMDVFASLG
+184 TNQVMDAFASLG
-195 DIIISAFKNP
+195 ELIIDVFTKPQEVFKSFADGFMKFISDPIGTVKGAFNDAK
-205 LESIK
+205 EAVT
-210 KFKDFIVQNITNRF
+210 DFIE
-224 NAAIDTIGFLG
+224 
-235 SAIKKVFSGD
+235 
-245 FSGAMDDAKKAG
+245 
-257 SSYVDTLTGIQDTL
+257 
-271 AKTSK
+271 
-276 SIIDYVNET
+276 ET
-285 KTEVSAII
+285 KTEISAMT

-327 EDREKNNATQR
+327 EDRENNNATQR

-349 EEITQKEILSQR
+349 EEITQKEIVSQR

-403 LLQTQITTAKN
+403 LLQTQITTATN
-414 EEIAERDRQIKEF
+414 EEKAEKQRKIDEAAAELEKEAEAELARLERIKQIQDEFEQQQLEENAIKEEE
-427 TDKYVFIPGMGFV
+427 KAEIQK
-440 TKESIEKMKADG
+440 TKELA
-452 EAVEEIL
+452 
-459 KGFEEQKRQE
+459 
-469 EAITEEQ
+469 
-476 KLLLKQEK
+476 
-484 SLTELD
+484 ELES
-490 GLNATEEQKEK
+490 LNATEEEKAK
-501 IIAFYSKKIQKAKDA
+501 IIAYWNGQIQKGKDA
-516 DIKADAARDKIEK
+516 DIKADAERDKIEK

-543 AQLLGQN
+543 AQLLGEN

-613 SGATAANPTR
+613 SGATAISPTR
-623 TASAATPNVS
+623 TASVATPNVS
-633 SIMAQ
+633 SIVAQ

-673 TAQSLQNN
+673 TSQSLQNN

>member
-33 VIQKLTDDQAFYEE
+33 VIQKLIDDQEFYED
-47 KLASASKS
+47 KLANASKT
-55 NLAAQKFYND
+55 NFAAQKKYND
-65 KLRETNLE
+65 KLRETNRE

-84 TQEQKAANKTLKET
+84 TEEQKAANKTLKEA

-107 VVGLADKATGGAIT
+107 VVGLVDKATGGAIT
-121 SMQGFYKSILTAVK
+121 SMRSFYRTILDAVK
-135 GMNLLK
+135 GMNLFK
-141 IAIIGT
+141 IAVIGT
-147 GIGALLIAVT
+147 GIGALVIAVT

-169 QETLQIAMAAIGAIV
+169 QEKFQVILSAIGAVV
-184 NQVMDVFASLG
+184 NQVMDAVASLG
-195 DIIISAFKNP
+195 DIIIEAFTNP

-257 SSYVDTLTGIQDTL
+257 SSYIDTLTGVEDTL
-271 AKTSK
+271 GKTAKAVT
-276 SIIDYVNET
+276 DFVDET
-285 KTEVSAII
+285 KTEISAMT

-327 EDREKNNATQR
+327 EDRENNNATER

-349 EEITQKEILSQR
+349 EEITQKEIISQR
-361 IKIKAQADE
+361 IKIKAQAEE

-403 LLQTQITTAKN
+403 LLQTQITTAQN
-414 EEIAERDRQIKEF
+414 EEKAEKQRKLDEAAEELEKEAQAELTRLERIKQIQDEFEQERLEENAIKEEE
-427 TDKYVFIPGMGFV
+427 KAEIQK
-440 TKESIEKMKADG
+440 TKELA
-452 EAVEEIL
+452 
-459 KGFEEQKRQE
+459 
-469 EAITEEQ
+469 
-476 KLLLKQEK
+476 
-484 SLTELD
+484 ELES
-490 GLNATEEQKEK
+490 LNATEEEKAK
-501 IIAFYSKKIQKAKDA
+501 IIAYWDDQIQKAKDIDA
-516 DIKADAARDKIEK
+516 DNEKKRDRAVTN
-529 DAKLAMAKS
+529 AKLNIAKNTMALIGEIAGKGSKVGKAMAIGQATIS
-538 TFLGI
+538 GI
-543 AQLLGQN
+543 QGVQNAYTTAQESPITAVFPAYPIIQ
-550 SKAGKAAA
+550 AGLAGAF
-558 AAAAL
+558 AAL
-563 INTYQGITAELATK
+563 NIS
-577 TVTPFE
+577 
-583 IGLKIANVA
+583 KI
-592 TIAGIGFKSVKDIL
+592 S
-606 KTNPKST
+606 KTNPSGSSGTSSLKST
-613 SGATAANPTR
+613 GVT
-623 TASAATPNVS
+623 SAASPNIS
-633 SIMAQ
+633 SITAQ
-638 TPSFN
+638 SPSFN

>member
-1 MAVKRTIIISAE
+1 MGVKRTIIISAE
-13 TKAAQKSV
+13 TKAAQKAV

-33 VIQKLTDDQAFYEE
+33 VIQKLTDDQAFYED
-47 KLASASKS
+47 KLANASKT
-55 NLAAQKFYND
+55 NFAAQKKYND
-65 KLRETNLE
+65 KLRETNTE

-84 TQEQKAANKTLKET
+84 TKEQKDANKTLKEAI
-98 VKEQDKLTG
+98 KEQDKLTG
-107 VVGLADKATGGAIT
+107 VVGLVDKATGGAIT
-121 SMQGFYKSILTAVK
+121 SMRGFYRSILDAVK
-135 GMNLLK
+135 GMNLFK
-141 IAIIGT
+141 IAVLASGIGLLLAAIT
-147 GIGALLIAVT
+147 GI
-157 SLIAAFKRSEAG
+157 IAAFKRSEAG
-169 QETLQIAMAAIGAIV
+169 QEKFQIALAAIGAV
-184 NQVMDVFASLG
+184 TNQVMDAFASLG
-195 DIIISAFKNP
+195 ELIIDVFTKPQEVFKSFADGFMKFISDPIGTVKGAFNDAK
-205 LESIK
+205 EAVT
-210 KFKDFIVQNITNRF
+210 DFIE
-224 NAAIDTIGFLG
+224 
-235 SAIKKVFSGD
+235 
-245 FSGAMDDAKKAG
+245 
-257 SSYVDTLTGIQDTL
+257 
-271 AKTSK
+271 
-276 SIIDYVNET
+276 ET
-285 KTEVSAII
+285 KTEISAMT

-327 EDREKNNATQR
+327 EDRENNNATER

-349 EEITQKEILSQR
+349 EEITQKEIVSQR

-403 LLQTQITTAKN
+403 LLQTQITTAQN
-414 EEIAERDRQIKEF
+414 EEKAEKQRKLDEAAEELEKEAQAELTRLERIKQIQDEFEQERLEENAIKEEE
-427 TDKYVFIPGMGFV
+427 KAEIQK
-440 TKESIEKMKADG
+440 TKELAQLES
-452 EAVEEIL
+452 
-459 KGFEEQKRQE
+459 
-469 EAITEEQ
+469 
-476 KLLLKQEK
+476 
-484 SLTELD
+484 
-490 GLNATEEQKEK
+490 LNATEEEKAK
-501 IIAFYSKKIQKAKDA
+501 IIAYWNGQIQKGKDA
-516 DIKADAARDKIEK
+516 DIKADAERDKIEK
-529 DAKLAMAKS
+529 DAKLSMAKS

-543 AQLLGQN
+543 AQLLGEN

-577 TVTPFE
+577 TITPFE

-606 KTNPKST
+606 KTNPKSS

-623 TASAATPNVS
+623 TVSAASPNVS

-657 GEQPPVQA
+657 GDQPPVQA

>member
-21 DELTEQ
+21 DDLTEQ

-33 VIQKLTDDQAFYEE
+33 VIQKLTEDQAFYEE

-55 NLAAQKFYND
+55 NFAAQKFYND

-84 TQEQKAANKTLKET
+84 TEEQKVANKTLKET

-107 VVGLADKATGGAIT
+107 VVGLVDKATGGAIT
-121 SMQGFYKSILTAVK
+121 SMRSFYRSILDAVK
-135 GMNLLK
+135 GMNLFK
-141 IAIIGT
+141 IAFLAS
-147 GIGALLIAVT
+147 GIGLLLTAVT

-169 QETLQIAMAAIGAIV
+169 QEKFQIALAAIGAV
-184 NQVMDVFASLG
+184 TDQVMDAFASLG
-195 DIIISAFKNP
+195 ELIIDAVTNP
-205 LESIK
+205 MESIK
-210 KFKDFIVQNITNRF
+210 SLGKGLLKFIINPYKSIVDVVKGAKDSVTDFIE
-224 NAAIDTIGFLG
+224 
-235 SAIKKVFSGD
+235 
-245 FSGAMDDAKKAG
+245 
-257 SSYVDTLTGIQDTL
+257 
-271 AKTSK
+271 
-276 SIIDYVNET
+276 ET
-285 KTEVSAII
+285 KTEVSAMT

-327 EDREKNNATQR
+327 EDRENNNATER

-349 EEITQKEILSQR
+349 EEITQKEIVSQR

-403 LLQTQITTAKN
+403 LLQTQITTAQN
-414 EEIAERDRQIKEF
+414 EEKAEKQRKLDEAAEELEKEAQAELTRLERIKQIQDEFEQERLEENAIKEEE
-427 TDKYVFIPGMGFV
+427 KAEIQK
-440 TKESIEKMKADG
+440 TKELA
-452 EAVEEIL
+452 
-459 KGFEEQKRQE
+459 
-469 EAITEEQ
+469 
-476 KLLLKQEK
+476 
-484 SLTELD
+484 ELES
-490 GLNATEEQKEK
+490 LNATEEEKAK
-501 IIAFYSKKIQKAKDA
+501 IIAYWNGQIQKGKDA
-516 DIKADAARDKIEK
+516 DIKADAERDKIEK

-543 AQLLGQN
+543 AQLLGEN

-577 TVTPFE
+577 TITPFE

-613 SGATAANPTR
+613 SGATAISPTR

-657 GEQPPVQA
+657 GDQPPVQA

>member
-21 DELTEQ
+21 DDLTEQ

-84 TQEQKAANKTLKET
+84 TQEQKVANKTLKET
-98 VKEQDKLTG
+98 IKEQDKLTG
-107 VVGLADKATGGAIT
+107 VVGLVDKATGGAIT
-121 SMQGFYKSILTAVK
+121 SMRGLYRTILDAVK
-135 GMNLLK
+135 GMNLFK
-141 IAIIGT
+141 IAFLASGIGLLLSAIT
-147 GIGALLIAVT
+147 GI
-157 SLIAAFKRSEAG
+157 IAAFKRSEAG
-169 QETLQIAMAAIGAIV
+169 QEKFQIALAAIGAV
-184 NQVMDVFASLG
+184 TNQVMDAFASLG
-195 DIIISAFKNP
+195 ELIIDVFTKPQEVFKSFADGFMKFISDPIGTVKGAFN
-205 LESIK
+205 
-210 KFKDFIVQNITNRF
+210 
-224 NAAIDTIGFLG
+224 
-235 SAIKKVFSGD
+235 
-245 FSGAMDDAKKAG
+245 DAKEA
-257 SSYVDTLTGIQDTL
+257 VTNFIE
-271 AKTSK
+271 
-276 SIIDYVNET
+276 ET
-285 KTEVSAII
+285 KTEISAMT

-327 EDREKNNATQR
+327 EDRENNNATER

-349 EEITQKEILSQR
+349 EEITQKEIISQR

-383 LAEMQAKLIQLDT
+383 LAEMQSKLIQLDT

-403 LLQTQITTAKN
+403 LLQTQITTASN
-414 EEIAERDRQIKEF
+414 EEKAEKQRKLDEAAEQLEKEEQAELTRLERIKQIQDEFEQQQLEENAIKEEE
-427 TDKYVFIPGMGFV
+427 KAEIQK
-440 TKESIEKMKADG
+440 TKELA
-452 EAVEEIL
+452 
-459 KGFEEQKRQE
+459 
-469 EAITEEQ
+469 
-476 KLLLKQEK
+476 
-484 SLTELD
+484 ELES
-490 GLNATEEQKEK
+490 LNATEEEKAK
-501 IIAFYSKKIQKAKDA
+501 IIAYWNGQIQKGKDA
-516 DIKADAARDKIEK
+516 DIKADAERDKIEK
-529 DAKLAMAKS
+529 DAKLSMAKS

-543 AQLLGQN
+543 AQLLGEN

-577 TVTPFE
+577 TITPFE

-606 KTNPKST
+606 KTNPKSS

-623 TASAATPNVS
+623 TVSAATPNVS

-657 GEQPPVQA
+657 GDQPPVQA

>member
-1 MAVKRTIIISAE
+1 MRSFYRTIL
-13 TKAAQKSV
+13 
-21 DELTEQ
+21 D
-27 LEIQDK
+27 
-33 VIQKLTDDQAFYEE
+33 
-47 KLASASKS
+47 
-55 NLAAQKFYND
+55 
-65 KLRETNLE
+65 
-73 LTKEQKARRVL
+73 
-84 TQEQKAANKTLKET
+84 
-98 VKEQDKLTG
+98 
-107 VVGLADKATGGAIT
+107 
-121 SMQGFYKSILTAVK
+121 AVK
-135 GMNLLK
+135 GMNLFK
-141 IAIIGT
+141 IAFLAS
-147 GIGALLIAVT
+147 GIGLLLTAVT

-169 QETLQIAMAAIGAIV
+169 QEKFQIALAAIGAV
-184 NQVMDVFASLG
+184 TNQVMDAFASLG
-195 DIIISAFKNP
+195 EAIIDAVTNP
-205 LESIK
+205 MESIK
-210 KFKDFIVQNITNRF
+210 SLGKGLLKFIINPYKTIVDVVKGAKDSVADFIE
-224 NAAIDTIGFLG
+224 
-235 SAIKKVFSGD
+235 
-245 FSGAMDDAKKAG
+245 
-257 SSYVDTLTGIQDTL
+257 
-271 AKTSK
+271 
-276 SIIDYVNET
+276 ET
-285 KTEVSAII
+285 KTEISAMT

-327 EDREKNNATQR
+327 EDRENNNATER

-349 EEITQKEILSQR
+349 EEITQKEIVSQR

-403 LLQTQITTAKN
+403 LLQTQITTAQN
-414 EEIAERDRQIKEF
+414 EEKAEKQRKLDEAAEELEKEAQAELTRLERIKQIQDEFEQERLEENAIKEEE
-427 TDKYVFIPGMGFV
+427 KAEIQK
-440 TKESIEKMKADG
+440 TKELA
-452 EAVEEIL
+452 
-459 KGFEEQKRQE
+459 
-469 EAITEEQ
+469 
-476 KLLLKQEK
+476 
-484 SLTELD
+484 ELES
-490 GLNATEEQKEK
+490 LNATEEEKAK
-501 IIAFYSKKIQKAKDA
+501 IIAYWNGQIQKGKDA
-516 DIKADAARDKIEK
+516 DIKADAERDKIEK
-529 DAKLAMAKS
+529 DAKLSMAKS

-543 AQLLGQN
+543 AQLLGEN

-577 TVTPFE
+577 TITPFE

-606 KTNPKST
+606 KTNPKSS

-623 TASAATPNVS
+623 TVSAATPNVS

-657 GEQPPVQA
+657 GDQPPVQA

>member
-21 DELTEQ
+21 DDLTEQ

-33 VIQKLTDDQAFYEE
+33 VIQKLTEDQAFYEE

-55 NLAAQKFYND
+55 NFAAQKFYND
-65 KLRETNLE
+65 KLKETNRE

-84 TQEQKAANKTLKET
+84 TQEQKVANKTLKET

-107 VVGLADKATGGAIT
+107 VVGLVDKATGGAIT
-121 SMQGFYKSILTAVK
+121 SMRGFYRSILDAVK

-169 QETLQIAMAAIGAIV
+169 QEKFQIALAAIGAV
-184 NQVMDVFASLG
+184 TNQVMDAFASLG
-195 DIIISAFKNP
+195 ELIIDVFTKPQEVFKSFADGFMKFISDPIGTVKGAFNDAK
-205 LESIK
+205 EAVT
-210 KFKDFIVQNITNRF
+210 DFIE
-224 NAAIDTIGFLG
+224 
-235 SAIKKVFSGD
+235 
-245 FSGAMDDAKKAG
+245 
-257 SSYVDTLTGIQDTL
+257 
-271 AKTSK
+271 
-276 SIIDYVNET
+276 ET
-285 KTEVSAII
+285 KTEISAMT

-327 EDREKNNATQR
+327 EDRENNNATQR

-349 EEITQKEILSQR
+349 EEITQKEIVSQR

-403 LLQTQITTAKN
+403 LLQTQITTAQN
-414 EEIAERDRQIKEF
+414 EEKAEKQRKLDEAAEELEKEAQAELTRLERIKQIQDEFEQERLEENAIKEEE
-427 TDKYVFIPGMGFV
+427 KAEIQK
-440 TKESIEKMKADG
+440 TKELA
-452 EAVEEIL
+452 
-459 KGFEEQKRQE
+459 
-469 EAITEEQ
+469 
-476 KLLLKQEK
+476 
-484 SLTELD
+484 ELES
-490 GLNATEEQKEK
+490 LNATEEEKAK
-501 IIAFYSKKIQKAKDA
+501 IIAYWNGQIQKGKDA
-516 DIKADAARDKIEK
+516 DIKADAERDKIEK
-529 DAKLAMAKS
+529 DAKLSMAKS

-543 AQLLGQN
+543 AQLLGEN

-577 TVTPFE
+577 TITPFE

-606 KTNPKST
+606 KTNPKSS

-623 TASAATPNVS
+623 TVSAASPNVS

-657 GEQPPVQA
+657 GDQPPVQA

>member
-21 DELTEQ
+21 DDLTEQ

-33 VIQKLTDDQAFYEE
+33 VILKLTDDQAFYEE

-107 VVGLADKATGGAIT
+107 VVGLVDKATGGAIT
-121 SMQGFYKSILTAVK
+121 SMRSFYRSILDAVK
-135 GMNLLK
+135 GMNLFK
-141 IAIIGT
+141 IAFLASGIGLLLAAIT
-147 GIGALLIAVT
+147 GI
-157 SLIAAFKRSEAG
+157 IAAFKRSEEG
-169 QETLQIAMAAIGAIV
+169 QEKFQLAMAAIGAV
-184 NQVMDVFASLG
+184 TNQVLDAFASLG
-195 DIIISAFKNP
+195 ELIIDVFTKPQEVFK
-205 LESIK
+205 SFADGFK
-210 KFKDFIVQNITNRF
+210 KFISDPIGTIKGAYNDAKEAVTDFIE
-224 NAAIDTIGFLG
+224 
-235 SAIKKVFSGD
+235 
-245 FSGAMDDAKKAG
+245 
-257 SSYVDTLTGIQDTL
+257 
-271 AKTSK
+271 
-276 SIIDYVNET
+276 ET
-285 KTEVSAII
+285 KTEISAMT

-327 EDREKNNATQR
+327 EDRENNNATER

-349 EEITQKEILSQR
+349 EEITQKEIVSQS
-361 IKIKAQADE
+361 IKIKAQEDE
-370 MALGKTTIEDKDK
+370 LALGKSTIEDKDK
-383 LAEMQAKLIQLDT
+383 LAAMQAKLIELDT

-403 LLQTQITTAKN
+403 LLQTQITTAQN
-414 EEIAERDRQIKEF
+414 EEKAQKQKKLDEAAAELEKEAQAELTRLERIKQIQDEFEQERLEENAIKEEE
-427 TDKYVFIPGMGFV
+427 KAEIQK
-440 TKESIEKMKADG
+440 TKELA
-452 EAVEEIL
+452 
-459 KGFEEQKRQE
+459 
-469 EAITEEQ
+469 
-476 KLLLKQEK
+476 
-484 SLTELD
+484 ELES
-490 GLNATEEQKEK
+490 LNATEEEKAK
-501 IIAFYSKKIQKAKDA
+501 IIAYWNGQIQKGKDA
-516 DIKADAARDKIEK
+516 DIKADAERDKIEK
-529 DAKLAMAKS
+529 DAKLSMAKS

-543 AQLLGQN
+543 AQLLGEN

-577 TVTPFE
+577 TITPFE

-606 KTNPKST
+606 KTNPKSS
-613 SGATAANPTR
+613 SGATAINPTKI
-623 TASAATPNVS
+623 ASAASPNVS

-657 GEQPPVQA
+657 GDQPPVQA

-681 IIQSASLG
+681 IIQSA

>member
-21 DELTEQ
+21 DDLTEQ

-33 VIQKLTDDQAFYEE
+33 VIQKLTEDQAFYEE

-55 NLAAQKFYND
+55 NFAAQKFYND
-65 KLRETNLE
+65 KLRETNRE
-73 LTKEQKARRVL
+73 LTKEQKNRRNIAK
-84 TQEQKAANKTLKET
+84 EQKDANKTLKEAI
-98 VKEQDKLTG
+98 KEQDKLTG
-107 VVGLADKATGGAIT
+107 VVGLVDKATGGAIT
-121 SMQGFYKSILTAVK
+121 SMRSFYRTILDAVK
-135 GMNLLK
+135 GMNLFK
-141 IAIIGT
+141 IALLAS
-147 GIGALLIAVT
+147 GIGLLLTAVT

-169 QETLQIAMAAIGAIV
+169 QEKFQIAMAAIGAV
-184 NQVMDVFASLG
+184 TNQVMDAFASLG
-195 DIIISAFKNP
+195 ELIIDVFTKPQEVFK
-205 LESIK
+205 SFADGFK
-210 KFKDFIVQNITNRF
+210 KFISDPIGTIKGAYNDAKEAVTDFIE
-224 NAAIDTIGFLG
+224 
-235 SAIKKVFSGD
+235 
-245 FSGAMDDAKKAG
+245 
-257 SSYVDTLTGIQDTL
+257 
-271 AKTSK
+271 
-276 SIIDYVNET
+276 ET
-285 KTEVSAII
+285 KTEISAMT

-327 EDREKNNATQR
+327 EDRENNNATQR

-349 EEITQKEILSQR
+349 EEITQKEIISQR

-403 LLQTQITTAKN
+403 LLQTQITTATN
-414 EEIAERDRQIKEF
+414 EEKAEKQRKIDEAAAELEKEAEAELARLERIKQIQDEFEQQQLEENAIKEEE
-427 TDKYVFIPGMGFV
+427 KAEIQK
-440 TKESIEKMKADG
+440 TKELA
-452 EAVEEIL
+452 
-459 KGFEEQKRQE
+459 
-469 EAITEEQ
+469 
-476 KLLLKQEK
+476 
-484 SLTELD
+484 ELES
-490 GLNATEEQKEK
+490 LNATEEEKAK
-501 IIAFYSKKIQKAKDA
+501 IIAYWNGQIQKGKDA
-516 DIKADAARDKIEK
+516 DIKADAERDKIERN
-529 DAKLAMAKS
+529 AKLAMAKS

-543 AQLLGQN
+543 AQLLGEN

-613 SGATAANPTR
+613 SGATAISPTR

-633 SIMAQ
+633 SIVAQ

-673 TAQSLQNN
+673 TSQSLQNN

>member
-107 VVGLADKATGGAIT
+107 VVGLVDKATGGAIT
-121 SMQGFYKSILTAVK
+121 SMRSFYRSILDAVK
-135 GMNLLK
+135 GMNLFK
-141 IAIIGT
+141 IAFLASGIGLLLAAIT
-147 GIGALLIAVT
+147 GI
-157 SLIAAFKRSEAG
+157 IAAFKRSEEG
-169 QETLQIAMAAIGAIV
+169 QEKFQLAMAAIGAV
-184 NQVMDVFASLG
+184 TNQVLDAFASLG
-195 DIIISAFKNP
+195 ELIIDAFTKP
-205 LESIK
+205 QEVFKSFADGFK
-210 KFKDFIVQNITNRF
+210 KFISDPIGTVKGAFNDAKEAVTDFIE
-224 NAAIDTIGFLG
+224 
-235 SAIKKVFSGD
+235 
-245 FSGAMDDAKKAG
+245 
-257 SSYVDTLTGIQDTL
+257 
-271 AKTSK
+271 
-276 SIIDYVNET
+276 ET
-285 KTEVSAII
+285 KTEISAMT

-327 EDREKNNATQR
+327 EDRENNNATER

-349 EEITQKEILSQR
+349 EEITQKEIVSQS
-361 IKIKAQADE
+361 IKIKAQEDE
-370 MALGKTTIEDKDK
+370 LALGKSTIEDKDK
-383 LAEMQAKLIQLDT
+383 LAAMQAKLIELDT

-403 LLQTQITTAKN
+403 LLQTQITTAQN
-414 EEIAERDRQIKEF
+414 EEKAEKQRKLDEAADELEKEAQAELTRLERIKQIQDEFEQERLEENAIKEEE
-427 TDKYVFIPGMGFV
+427 KAEIQK
-440 TKESIEKMKADG
+440 TKELA
-452 EAVEEIL
+452 
-459 KGFEEQKRQE
+459 
-469 EAITEEQ
+469 
-476 KLLLKQEK
+476 
-484 SLTELD
+484 ELES
-490 GLNATEEQKEK
+490 LNATEEEKAK
-501 IIAFYSKKIQKAKDA
+501 IIAYWNGQIQKGKDA
-516 DIKADAARDKIEK
+516 DIKADAERDKIEK
-529 DAKLAMAKS
+529 DAKLSMAKS

-543 AQLLGQN
+543 AQLLGEN

-577 TVTPFE
+577 TITPFE

-606 KTNPKST
+606 KTNPKSS
-613 SGATAANPTR
+613 SGATAINPTKI
-623 TASAATPNVS
+623 ASAASPNVS

-657 GEQPPVQA
+657 GDQPPVQA

>member
-21 DELTEQ
+21 DDLTEQ

-33 VIQKLTDDQAFYEE
+33 VIQKLTEDQAFYEE

-55 NLAAQKFYND
+55 NFAAQKFYND

-84 TQEQKAANKTLKET
+84 TEEQKVANKTLKET

-107 VVGLADKATGGAIT
+107 VVGLVDKATGGAIT
-121 SMQGFYKSILTAVK
+121 SMRGFYRTILDAVK
-135 GMNLLK
+135 GMNLFK
-141 IAIIGT
+141 IAFLASGIGLLLTAVT
-147 GIGALLIAVT
+147 GI
-157 SLIAAFKRSEAG
+157 IAAFKRSEAG
-169 QETLQIAMAAIGAIV
+169 QEKFQIALAAIGAV
-184 NQVMDVFASLG
+184 TNQVMDAFASLG
-195 DIIISAFKNP
+195 ELIIDVFTKPQEVFK
-205 LESIK
+205 SFADGFK
-210 KFKDFIVQNITNRF
+210 KFISDPIGTIKGAYNDAKEAVTDFIE
-224 NAAIDTIGFLG
+224 
-235 SAIKKVFSGD
+235 
-245 FSGAMDDAKKAG
+245 
-257 SSYVDTLTGIQDTL
+257 
-271 AKTSK
+271 
-276 SIIDYVNET
+276 ET
-285 KTEVSAII
+285 KTEISAMT

-327 EDREKNNATQR
+327 EDRENNNATQR

-349 EEITQKEILSQR
+349 EEITQKEIISQR

-403 LLQTQITTAKN
+403 LLQTQITTATN
-414 EEIAERDRQIKEF
+414 EEKAEKQRKIDEAAAELEKEAEAELARLERIKQIQDEFEQQQLEENAIKEEE
-427 TDKYVFIPGMGFV
+427 KAEIQK
-440 TKESIEKMKADG
+440 TKELA
-452 EAVEEIL
+452 
-459 KGFEEQKRQE
+459 
-469 EAITEEQ
+469 
-476 KLLLKQEK
+476 
-484 SLTELD
+484 ELES
-490 GLNATEEQKEK
+490 LNATEEEKAK
-501 IIAFYSKKIQKAKDA
+501 IIAYWNGQIQKGKDA
-516 DIKADAARDKIEK
+516 DIKADAERDKIERN
-529 DAKLAMAKS
+529 AKLAMAKS

-543 AQLLGQN
+543 AQLLGEN

-613 SGATAANPTR
+613 SGATAISPTR
-623 TASAATPNVS
+623 TASVATPNVS
-633 SIMAQ
+633 SIVAQ

-673 TAQSLQNN
+673 TSQSLQNN
-681 IIQSASLG
+681 IVQGASLG

>member
-21 DELTEQ
+21 DDLTEQ

-33 VIQKLTDDQAFYEE
+33 VIQKLTEDQAFYEE

-84 TQEQKAANKTLKET
+84 TEEQKVANKTLKET

-107 VVGLADKATGGAIT
+107 VVGLVDKATGGAVT
-121 SMQGFYKSILTAVK
+121 SMRGFYRTILDAVK
-135 GMNLLK
+135 GMNLFK
-141 IAIIGT
+141 IAFLASGIGLLLAAIT
-147 GIGALLIAVT
+147 GI
-157 SLIAAFKRSEAG
+157 IAAFKRSEAG
-169 QETLQIAMAAIGAIV
+169 QEKFQIALAAIGAV
-184 NQVMDVFASLG
+184 TNQVMDAFAALGELIIDVFTKPQEV
-195 DIIISAFKNP
+195 FK
-205 LESIK
+205 SFADGFK
-210 KFKDFIVQNITNRF
+210 KFISDPIGTIKGAYNDAKEAVTDFIE
-224 NAAIDTIGFLG
+224 
-235 SAIKKVFSGD
+235 
-245 FSGAMDDAKKAG
+245 
-257 SSYVDTLTGIQDTL
+257 
-271 AKTSK
+271 
-276 SIIDYVNET
+276 ET
-285 KTEVSAII
+285 KTEISAMT

-327 EDREKNNATQR
+327 EDRENNNATQR

-349 EEITQKEILSQR
+349 EEITQKEIISQR

-403 LLQTQITTAKN
+403 LLQTQITTATN
-414 EEIAERDRQIKEF
+414 EEKAEKQRKIDEAAAELEKEAEAELARLERIKQIQDEFEQQQLEENAIKEEE
-427 TDKYVFIPGMGFV
+427 KAEIQK
-440 TKESIEKMKADG
+440 TKELA
-452 EAVEEIL
+452 
-459 KGFEEQKRQE
+459 
-469 EAITEEQ
+469 
-476 KLLLKQEK
+476 
-484 SLTELD
+484 ELES
-490 GLNATEEQKEK
+490 LNATEEEKAK
-501 IIAFYSKKIQKAKDA
+501 IIAYWNGQIQKGKDA
-516 DIKADAARDKIEK
+516 DIKADAERDKIERN
-529 DAKLAMAKS
+529 AKLAMAKS

-543 AQLLGQN
+543 AQLLGEN

-613 SGATAANPTR
+613 SGATAISPTR

-633 SIMAQ
+633 SIVAQ

-673 TAQSLQNN
+673 TSQSLQNN